1 MLVTALMS
9 ALVVALGL
17 TPAGFVPVPTPAG
30 AATTI
35 HIPVILAALAEGP
48 AAGAVT
54 GLLFGAFS
62 FWRAITAAPNPIARM
77 MFSDPLVAFG
87 PRILI
92 GIVAYLALRAAAS
105 RGGRWAVAFL
115 VATVLADATYRL
127 TSQRQTSVSD
137 PYPVVTPA
145 GLVAVLAVA
154 ALTVWLTLRL
164 LRSRDVGP
172 ALAALLGS
180 LTNTVGVLGLATW
193 RGYLPW
199 QVSLGIG
206 AVQGLPEAFVAM
218 ILTVAVYRALR
229 RAGLVRAPAGE
240 GAPESYGTGARGG

>member
-87 PRILI
+87 PASSSASWHTWRC
-92 GIVAYLALRAAAS
+92 APPRAAAA
-105 RGGRWAVAFL
+105 GGR
-115 VATVLADATYRL
+115 
-127 TSQRQTSVSD
+127 S
-137 PYPVVTPA
+137 
-145 GLVAVLAVA
+145 
-154 ALTVWLTLRL
+154 
-164 LRSRDVGP
+164 RSWWPPCSPTRP
-172 ALAALLGS
+172 IA
-180 LTNTVGVLGLATW
+180 
-193 RGYLPW
+193 
-199 QVSLGIG
+199 
-206 AVQGLPEAFVAM
+206 
-218 ILTVAVYRALR
+218 
-229 RAGLVRAPAGE
+229 
-240 GAPESYGTGARGG
+240 